1 MTEYELMYIT
11 KPDLDAAAQKDI
23 SAKIAAVIE
32 NNGGKILKTDEWG
45 KRQLETMIDKY
56 THGIYTVIRYT
67 GEGSTNNAL
76 VSHFMITESVLRHL
90 IVKAET
96 ITAKAAA

>member
-1 MTEYELMYIT
+1 MTEYELMYIM
-11 KPDLDAAAQKDI
+11 KPELDAAAQKDI
-23 SAKIAAVIE
+23 VAKIASVIE
-32 NNGGKILKTDEWG
+32 TNGGKILKTDEWG

-56 THGIYTVIRYT
+56 THGVYTVVRYN

-76 VSHFMITESVLRHL
+76 VAHFMITETVLRHI